1 MAVSDRAQLHQ
12 LVDELPEASVAP
24 VTTYVRRAA
33 DPMIAVLDAAPDDD
47 EPYTAEE
54 RAEVEAAF
62 AEADREGWIPAGT
75 IGPGMGAT

>member
-1 MAVSDRAQLHQ
+1 MAADRAALHQ

-24 VTTYVRRAA
+24 VTMYVRRAV
-33 DPMIAVLDAAPDDD
+33 DPMIAVLDAAPEDD

-62 AEADREGWIPAGT
+62 AEADREGWTPAGT
-75 IGPGMGAT
+75 IGTGMGAA